1 MLATVLFFVTIV
13 LDEVRPKVMCI
24 HTKLI
29 IVWHTLRAVKKRET
43 ACSLFVMF
51 AVGARTVKNVLF
63 CSIMRSIEKKC
74 LDLTITGKQS
84 NIKVGPW

>member
-13 LDEVRPKVMCI
+13 LDEVRPKVMFI
-24 HTKLI
+24 HMKLI
-29 IVWHTLRAVKKRET
+29 IVCRTLRAVKKRET

-63 CSIMRSIEKKC
+63 RSIMISIEKKR
-74 LDLTITGKQS
+74 LDLTISGKQS
-84 NIKVGPW
+84 N

>member
-1 MLATVLFFVTIV
+1 MLTTVLFFVTIV
-13 LDEVRPKVMCI
+13 LDEIRPKVMCI

-29 IVWHTLRAVKKRET
+29 IVWRTLRAVKKRET

-63 CSIMRSIEKKC
+63 CSIMISIEKKC
-74 LDLTITGKQS
+74 LDLTISSKQS